1 VLGPLRRQRRQS
13 ERRPRRAT
21 RRSPPCAASTPE
33 RPRPSCPH
41 LSTTNAQT
49 LCSYISLSL
58 LASSHGHRRPPLT
71 MRQQNTVAMSAA
83 SRNAHREHPSTDTPP
98 VPCHS
103 GIKAREVQ
111 KVVID
116 TLFALLACCISRLLG
131 RWRRHEDVTV
141 PFGMWVLAVA
151 TLQAEG

>member
-1 VLGPLRRQRRQS
+1 
-13 ERRPRRAT
+13 
-21 RRSPPCAASTPE
+21 
-33 RPRPSCPH
+33 
-41 LSTTNAQT
+41 
-49 LCSYISLSL
+49 
-58 LASSHGHRRPPLT
+58 

-116 TLFALLACCISRLLG
+116 TLFALLACCIIIALALAWKG
-131 RWRRHEDVTV
+131 WWWRRHKDVTV